1 MQCISPENPFGNME
15 GGDMR
20 ALRIID
26 HRRLSF
32 VAIATI
38 ALIVVSAC
46 NSQNDP
52 FDVGERA
59 AARSITPTVMPTTAP
74 SRTAPT
80 PVPGTPTPLS
90 TLEPVA
96 AVGTVQAREVEH
108 LASLFE
114 PSVGAVKFAEW
125 EDKPLKFANAL
136 LGYILVYGYDF
147 TVELVPI
154 EGDSYQDAFQSGE
167 LDILLAFDKNADG
180 DWYTTH
186 IEGKGIADLGSLRDG
201 NGDQRLVVHSGL
213 SEREPEVTEF
223 LAKAKPT
230 DELIDKLSATIREG
244 GRIAIKPTV
253 PAIKFLKEQEAL
265 WTQWVPASVA
275 DKVRAAIAAGKTS
288 LVNRKCI
295 PDGGSGGGSN
305 NCGT

>member
-1 MQCISPENPFGNME
+1 
-15 GGDMR
+15 MR
-20 ALRIID
+20 ALSITN
-26 HRRLSF
+26 HGKLSL

-38 ALIVVSAC
+38 AFFVLSAC
-46 NSQNDP
+46 NSQDDP
-52 FDVGERA
+52 FDIGERA
-59 AARSITPTVMPTTAP
+59 PAGSITPTVVPTTAP
-74 SRTAPT
+74 SSSDASGSSQNGAAPT
-80 PVPGTPTPLS
+80 AVPGTPTPLS

-96 AVGTVQAREVEH
+96 AVATVEAREVEH

-114 PSVGAVKFAEW
+114 ASVGAVKFAEW

-154 EGDSYQDAFQSGE
+154 EGDAYQDAFQNGE
-167 LDILLAFDKNADG
+167 LDIMLALDKGTAG

-186 IEGKGIADLGSLRDG
+186 IDGKGIADLGSIRDG
-201 NGDQRLVVHSGL
+201 NGDQRLVVHSSL
-213 SEREPEVTEF
+213 SERAPEVTEF

-230 DELIDKLSATIREG
+230 DDLIDTLSATIREG
-244 GRIAIKPTV
+244 GRISIKPTV

-275 DKVRAAIAAGKTS
+275 DKVKAAIAARKTS

-305 NCGT
+305 NCGN

>member
-1 MQCISPENPFGNME
+1 
-15 GGDMR
+15 
-20 ALRIID
+20 
-26 HRRLSF
+26 
-32 VAIATI
+32 
-38 ALIVVSAC
+38 
-46 NSQNDP
+46 
-52 FDVGERA
+52 
-59 AARSITPTVMPTTAP
+59 
-74 SRTAPT
+74 
-80 PVPGTPTPLS
+80 VPGTPTPLS